1 MKTREKQIHLR
12 TLTTLMVVILTLISI
27 GLTAQPGRGEGK
39 GGRTPDERSKRLTE
53 MMKKELKLNA
63 DQEKKVAAINLKYA
77 KKMDEIRKNGGDR
90 DEKKTDLIIKE
101 RESAFKTVLTPDQFK
116 TYQKLAAEMKNRQ
129 RGQGNGPRTRP

>member
-1 MKTREKQIHLR
+1 MKTREKRIHLR

-27 GLTAQPGRGEGK
+27 GLTAQPGRGERK